1 MKRTFVVLIVC
12 FMTATTFAQNSVSK
26 EDIDVIQSVFGK
38 EKKELVQ
45 QYMTLPADQS
55 GKFWVIYDEYETKRK
70 ELGRQRINI
79 IQEYANAY
87 DKLDNAKADD
97 LAKRALENDIAQ
109 DKLHLQYYKKV
120 STAIGGVNAAKF
132 FQLEGYLQTIIKGHI
147 MDQIPFIGELDK
159 TKKPENQM

>member
-1 MKRTFVVLIVC
+1 MKKTIIVLAAC
-12 FMTATTFAQNSVSK
+12 FITATTFAQDAVSK

-45 QYMTLPADQS
+45 QYMTLAPDQS
-55 GKFWVIYDEYETKRK
+55 AKFWSIYDEYEVKRK
-70 ELGRQRINI
+70 ELNRQRIGI
-79 IQEYANAY
+79 IQDYATAY

-97 LAKRALENDIAQ
+97 LAKRALENEISL

-120 STAIGGVNAAKF
+120 STAVGGVNAAKF
-132 FQLEGYLQTIIKGHI
+132 FQLEGYLQTIIKAHV

-159 TKKPENQM
+159 TKKPTNQM